1 MESNI
6 TEPDFLNAEPEL
18 AEPHFDEEATL
29 LSARPVVPLDE
40 IKANTRFRRPWVPV
54 LAIAGM
60 LLLGFTASALYLSR
74 QSVGTS
80 QAFVDPAGIASG
92 VDAHATESGRVNN
105 FRPVIT
111 QAVPDPA
118 TPAVS
123 DTDIAS
129 TTQPSDSITRTSK
142 KPVARLVGVITSSP
156 GRYRDKEI
164 REERKAARQ
173 EEKERR
179 REARHEMRNDRSP
192 DDLIR
197 IREIFEGR
205 HKP

>member
-6 TEPDFLNAEPEL
+6 TDQDFLNAGPAL

-40 IKANTRFRRPWVPV
+40 IKTHSRFRRPWVPG
-54 LAIAGM
+54 LAIAGT
-60 LLLGFTASALYLSR
+60 LLLGITASAFYFSR
-74 QSVGTS
+74 QSGS
-80 QAFVDPAGIASG
+80 DSKAFGDSAAIASG
-92 VDAHATESGRVNN
+92 VEANATESGRANN
-105 FRPVIT
+105 FRPAVT
-111 QAVPDPA
+111 QVLPDPV
-118 TPAVS
+118 TPAISNTEVPP
-123 DTDIAS
+123 AS
-129 TTQPSDSITRTSK
+129 PRSDSAAKTSK
-142 KPVARLVGVITSSP
+142 KPVAHLVDVITSNP
-156 GRYRDKEI
+156 DRYREKEI

-173 EEKERR
+173 EEKERK
-179 REARHEMRNDRSP
+179 REARHEMRDDKSP